1 MSAEPKS
8 LAEWKQ
14 HLEQLSGLELR
25 DKAQAANSMGFVE
38 TLEEEGYS
46 PDEIETLFILIA
58 KRLAATGQVPPFEG
72 LYDYGRLAKQ
82 TPPVAI

>member
-1 MSAEPKS
+1 M
-8 LAEWKQ
+8 
-14 HLEQLSGLELR
+14 
-25 DKAQAANSMGFVE
+25 DFVE

-58 KRLAATGQVPPFEG
+58 RRLAATGQVPPFEG

-82 TPPVAI
+82 TPPVTV